1 MDRKEGSEPGG
12 SSGSMGGASP
22 GDPGVCGC
30 QEVAL
35 ARGDRE
41 RAQHALSSRDPQVTE
56 ADEGEPP
63 HVGLELSVSK
73 APVTHSLSSPPGECE
88 AGPKRT
94 QVAKKELHKNV
105 NS

>member
-22 GDPGVCGC
+22 GDPGVCRC

-35 ARGDRE
+35 APGDRE
-41 RAQHALSSRDPQVTE
+41 RAQHALSGRDPQITD
-56 ADEGEPP
+56 ADEGELP
-63 HVGLELSVSK
+63 HMGLELSVSK
-73 APVTHSLSSPPGECE
+73 APAPRSLSSPPGECE

-94 QVAKKELHKNV
+94 QVAKEELHKDV

>member
-1 MDRKEGSEPGG
+1 M
-12 SSGSMGGASP
+12 
-22 GDPGVCGC
+22 

-35 ARGDRE
+35 AWGDCE
-41 RAQHALSSRDPQVTE
+41 RAQHALSGRDPQVTE

-63 HVGLELSVSK
+63 HMGLELSISK
-73 APVTHSLSSPPGECE
+73 APVARSLSSLPGECE
-88 AGPKRT
+88 AGPKGT